1 MVVCFGVGGMG
12 GGGEFGIG
20 VFKGW
25 GCYEGLMYH
34 SSMMQTEEFLSL
46 ILFSGLETSCL
57 AVHLCF
63 AINSK
68 LIKMIGVCF
77 ITNWLRVIRVIM
89 VKRSEC
95 YNSQIQ
101 EVVHQH
107 EHYVSDHRLLR

>member
-1 MVVCFGVGGMG
+1 MG
-12 GGGEFGIG
+12 GGRGSLGLG
-20 VFKGW
+20 RSRDGR
-25 GCYEGLMYH
+25 CYEGLMYH
-34 SSMMQTEEFLSL
+34 SSMMRTEEFLSL
-46 ILFSGLETSCL
+46 VLFSRLETSCL

-77 ITNWLRVIRVIM
+77 ITNWLRVIRVII

-95 YNSQIQ
+95 YNPQIQ

-107 EHYVSDHRLLR
+107 ELYVSDYRLLQ